1 MPMPFADLEIAYE
14 QLAVAIDRAGPRHEA
29 LFLAKLVLLLVQKS
43 GDLAGFSADV
53 ATALKDLP
61 KE

>member
-14 QLAVAIDRAGPRHEA
+14 QLAEAIDTATPANEA
-29 LFLAKLVLLLVQKS
+29 LFLAKLVMLQAQKS

-61 KE
+61 QG